1 MKMEV
6 MKNKK
11 TSLSVKISLLVMIVS
26 LLGIGTLAY
35 ISFSQAKSIFIE
47 NTSSILAKNIDQYAS
62 RVEDEIQKLKYN
74 VTIFTYNPSVK
85 GFMRAYAS
93 KYKYDEITNKT
104 FSQYER
110 DINAIITLMMKQ
122 NRSYFQIRVIDA
134 KNGKEIIKLVKVRD
148 EIIKITKDQLQNKFL
163 TEYVQDTLKL
173 NDDDIYLS
181 KINLNKEH
189 NSIEFPIKPTIRI
202 AKVIFTNNNNKTGIA
217 VINANIKTLFDFDK
231 LRELKDTKT
240 YIINHKGYY
249 LFNYDDPQKEFGFEF
264 GNDFLAEYDFPILKH
279 FLHSEETKISFVDK
293 QKDMILEARKVYITK
308 DRYII
313 VLKTTTTLAFKNKSQ
328 DYMRNLAI
336 SIILITLFIT
346 MVTTILVIRIT
357 DPIKKLT
364 ALANKIA
371 QTKGK
376 EHIDIDIK
384 TNDEIGELAKTF
396 EIMIEVLDKNK
407 KEIENFALNLE
418 KEVEKKTKELQ
429 TINENLQKIVDE
441 KVSEVRDKDK
451 VLSQQSK
458 MAAMGEM
465 IGSIAHQWRQPLNSL
480 AINIQMLEDMAIDNE
495 LDEKSISE
503 FVEKNMQTI
512 QFMSN
517 TIDDFRNF
525 FRKDKEA
532 IKFNLKDAVL
542 KTLNLQKAQLQNHNI
557 DVEIQLHD
565 AYVKG
570 FKNEFM
576 QAVLNLISNA
586 KDAIEDK
593 RKRENK
599 DFKGMIK
606 ISNEIKDKNVI
617 LSIEDNA
624 GGIPKELLDR
634 IFEPYFTT
642 KEEGKGTGMGLY
654 MVKGIIERM
663 KGSIKVIN
671 EEDGA
676 KFMIIMELYNDD

>member
-1 MKMEV
+1 MRA
-6 MKNKK
+6 MKNRKI
-11 TSLSVKISLLVMIVS
+11 SLSVKISSLVMIVS

-35 ISFSQAKSIFIE
+35 ISFSQAKDIFIE
-47 NTSSILAKNIDQYAS
+47 NTSSILAKNIDQYAA
-62 RVEDEIQKLKYN
+62 RIKDEIQKLKYN

-110 DINAIITLMMKQ
+110 DINAIVTLMMKQ

-134 KNGKEIIKLVKVRD
+134 NNGKEIIKLVKSGD
-148 EIIKITKDQLQNKFL
+148 EIHKITKNNLQNKFD
-163 TEYVQDTLKL
+163 TAYVQDTLEL
-173 NDDDIYLS
+173 GDNDIYLS

-189 NSIEFPIKPTIRI
+189 KTIEFPIKPTIRI
-202 AKVIFTNNNNKTGIA
+202 AKVIFTNKNNKTGIA
-217 VINANIKTLFDFDK
+217 VINANIKKLFDFK
-231 LRELKDTKT
+231 ALRELKDTKT
-240 YIINHKGYY
+240 YIINDKGYY
-249 LFNYDDPQKEFGFEF
+249 LFNYDNPDKEFGFEF
-264 GNDFLAEYDFPILKH
+264 GNDFLAEYDFAILRN
-279 FLHSEETKISFVDK
+279 FLHSDETKLSYVDNK
-293 QKDMILEARKVYITK
+293 KDIILEARKVYITQ
-308 DRYII
+308 DRFIV

-328 DYMRNLAI
+328 DYTKNLI
-336 SIILITLFIT
+336 VSIILITLFIT
-346 MVTTILVIRIT
+346 MVTTILVMRIT
-357 DPIKKLT
+357 NPIKKLT
-364 ALANKIA
+364 ELAKKIA

-376 EHIDIDIK
+376 EHIDINVQS
-384 TNDEIGELAKTF
+384 NDEIGELAKTF

-407 KEIENFALNLE
+407 QEIENFAQNLE

-480 AINIQMLEDMAIDNE
+480 AINIQMLEDMAMDNE
-495 LDEKSISE
+495 LDEKTISE

-532 IKFNLKDAVL
+532 IRFNQKEAVL
-542 KTLNLQKAQLQNHNI
+542 TTLNLQKAQLKSHNI
-557 DVEIQLHD
+557 EVEVDLQD

-586 KDAIEDK
+586 KDAIEER
-593 RKRENK
+593 RKKIDREFVGK
-599 DFKGMIK
+599 IT
-606 ISNEIKDKNVI
+606 ISNEIKDGNVI
-617 LSIEDNA
+617 LSVSDNA
-624 GGIPKELLDR
+624 GGIPDEIMER
-634 IFEPYFTT
+634 VFEPYFTT

-654 MVKGIIERM
+654 MVKGIIEKM
-663 KGSIKVIN
+663 NGKIEVMN
-671 EEDGA
+671 DDVGA
-676 KFMIIMELYNDD
+676 KFIIIMELDNE